1 MAQKR
6 MFSLNVVDTDNFL
19 DMPVSARLLYYELGM
34 RADDDGFVDNWK
46 KILLFT
52 GLKNDDLKIL
62 IAKNFI
68 IPFETGVIVIRHWR
82 MNNYLQNDRVKPT
95 THQQELKSLELDENN
110 VYNKDTTCIQETD
123 IEDAK
128 LLENTDTSKVDTDC
142 IHSIDKNSIN
152 ENSIDEGSIDEGSIN
167 NNQNLLIPTSFSK
180 KEVEKQLNKEFDKL
194 WEYYPNK
201 KGKDQ
206 AKNKYISARK
216 NGTTYEEVA
225 QGLKNYL
232 NYIKSE
238 NIEPKF
244 IKHGSTWFNQ
254 KSWNDDYKITSYP
267 NKKSDEQWA
276 LLKGVYDGTI
286 KINK

>member
-128 LLENTDTSKVDTDC
+128 LLENTGTSKVDTDC

-194 WEYYPNK
+194 WEYYHNK

>member
-34 RADDDGFVDNWK
+34 RADDDGFVDNSK
-46 KILLFT
+46 KILLFS

-128 LLENTDTSKVDTDC
+128 LLENTGTSKVDTDC

>member
-62 IAKNFI
+62 IAKDFI

-95 THQQELKSLELDENN
+95 THQHELKSLELDENN
-110 VYNKDTTCIQETD
+110 VYNKDTYCIQENSV
-123 IEDAK
+123 EEAK
-128 LLENTDTSKVDTDC
+128 LLENTSVPNLDTDC
-142 IHSIDKNSIN
+142 IHSIDKNSTD
-152 ENSIDEGSIDEGSIN
+152 EDSIEKSSTDEDSIN
-167 NNQNLLIPTSFSK
+167 NNQISPKTSSLSK
-180 KEVEKQLNKEFDKL
+180 KELEKQLTKEFDKL

-201 KGKDQ
+201 KGKEE
-206 AKNKYISARK
+206 ARKKYISARK
-216 NGTTYEEVA
+216 DGVTYELIA

-238 NIEPKF
+238 NIELKY

-254 KSWNDDYKITSYP
+254 KCWNDDYKITSSS
-267 NKKSDEQWA
+267 NQKVDEQMEF
-276 LLKGVYDGTI
+276 LKGVHNGTI
-286 KINK
+286 KIN

>member
-128 LLENTDTSKVDTDC
+128 LLENTGTSKVDTDC

-225 QGLKNYL
+225 Q
-232 NYIKSE
+232 S
-238 NIEPKF
+238 
-244 IKHGSTWFNQ
+244 
-254 KSWNDDYKITSYP
+254 
-267 NKKSDEQWA
+267 
-276 LLKGVYDGTI
+276 KGFSKPYAT
-286 KINK
+286 NTL

>member
-128 LLENTDTSKVDTDC
+128 LLENTGTSKVDTDC

>member
-128 LLENTDTSKVDTDC
+128 LLENTGTSKVDTDC

-254 KSWNDDYKITSYP
+254 KSWNDDYKVTSSC
-267 NKKSDEQWA
+267 NKKIDSQME
-276 LLKGVYDGTI
+276 LLKGVYNGTI
-286 KINK
+286 KIN